1 MKIVLTF
8 GCSCEAGGGYG
19 GGCSCR
25 CLCSDNQ
32 TAAITLPIM
41 DTNFQILEFS
51 FSGLFYDIS
60 VLITLTLWKTV
71 PGPHD

>member
-8 GCSCEAGGGYG
+8 GCSCEAGGG
-19 GGCSCR
+19 CFCR
-25 CLCSDNQ
+25 RLCSNNQ